1 MIRRMLAILLACVCL
16 LGTAQAGGN
25 STGKRDAHLVQQEGA
40 YAPRYSS
47 SCTLEVLP
55 GESFTLVLYEDSGTL
70 ALRASRNGGSIPSGA
85 DLITRTRDGV
95 RQACL
100 TGLVY
105 AEGTYGFSAVV
116 QETDA
121 EGGSRTLAILHV
133 TLRITADAAV
143 TEAYLGDG
151 QGMLRITIDGVNF
164 RRTPGG
170 TRLGQYDEGTRMVWC
185 STQEK
190 GGYTWYRVWTADFGY
205 GYVRGDMVQEEP
217 PMRLVYTPGKETAFP
232 IFITAGVTAPLTPSL
247 IMTQNPDC
255 IGFDTQPLVNVVRGA
270 DTWTLLCF
278 TIDGDGA
285 FFIHVDLRDEYG
297 APIECQLIYLT
308 PRWEDVP
315 EYVNN

>member
-1 MIRRMLAILLACVCL
+1 MIRRLLAMLLALMCT
-16 LGTAQAGGN
+16 LGTAQAGG
-25 STGKRDAHLVQQEGA
+25 SSAAGKDAHLVEQEGE

-47 SCTLEVLP
+47 VCTLEALP
-55 GESFTLVLYEDSGTL
+55 GETFTLVLYEDAGTL
-70 ALRASRNGGSIPSGA
+70 PLQAVRNGGSIPAGA
-85 DLITRTRDGV
+85 ALTTRERDGV
-95 RQACL
+95 RQVCL

-105 AEGTYGFSAVV
+105 AEGAYGFSVLV
-116 QETDA
+116 QEPDGDDRA
-121 EGGSRTLAILHV
+121 HALAILHV
-133 TLRITADAAV
+133 TLRITAQAKV

-151 QGMLRITIDGVNF
+151 QGMLRIAIDGVNF

-170 TRLGQYDEGTRMVWC
+170 TRLGQYDEGERMVWC

-190 GGYTWYRVWTADFGY
+190 GGYTWYCVWTADFGY

-247 IMTQNPDC
+247 IMTQKPGY
-255 IGFDTQPLVNVVRGA
+255 IGFDTQPLVNVVRGS

-278 TIDGDGA
+278 TIAEDAA
-285 FFIHVDLRDEYG
+285 FFIQVDLRDEYG
-297 APIECQLIYLT
+297 SPIQCQLIYLT

-315 EYVNN
+315 EYVSN